1 MDVSSLLFQLFYTQ
15 AYIIERD
22 TYSYGTKKTPPL
34 ILYIKASTVDDEYC
48 LMQFHQVI
56 SSADKKPRA
65 RYSTKDEH

>member
-48 LMQFHQVI
+48 LTQLFHQVI
-56 SSADKKPRA
+56 SLTEKKQSEIF
-65 RYSTKDEH
+65 Y